1 MISNFSV
8 LCEDNQITVAYKPN
22 DHFAKK
28 AKKEQYVARSVYKL
42 IEIDQK
48 YRVLHTGD
56 QVLDLGASPGS
67 WSQYTSEKIG
77 DKGKLLGL
85 DLKKVFLSFPN
96 AVFVKGDIMTY
107 DFDAV
112 MLEHGFGKYFDV
124 ILSDMAPDTTSS
136 RFTDQMR
143 SLELCEMALHA
154 AQKLLKHGGT
164 FVCKIFDSGDA
175 MGFRDEL
182 KRQFKSVQLLRPKSV
197 QQSSK
202 EFFMI
207 AKGFIPVDRDQ

>member
-1 MISNFSV
+1 VS
-8 LCEDNQITVAYKPN
+8 YKTN

-48 YRVLHTGD
+48 YRVLKAGQ

-67 WSQYTSEKIG
+67 WSQYATQKIG
-77 DKGKLLGL
+77 DKGRLLGV
-85 DLKKVFLSFPN
+85 DLKKVFLSIPN
-96 AVFVKGDIMTY
+96 AVFIKGDINIL
-107 DFDAV
+107 DFGPV
-112 MLEHGFGKYFDV
+112 LELHGFTEPFD
-124 ILSDMAPDTTSS
+124 IIISDMAPDTTTS
-136 RFTDQMR
+136 RFTDQMK
-143 SLELCEMALHA
+143 SLALCEMALQSAHRV
-154 AQKLLKHGGT
+154 LKPGGS

-182 KRQFKSVQLLRPKSV
+182 KKNFNTVQLLRPKSV
-197 QQSSK
+197 RNSSK

-207 AKGFIPVDRDQ
+207 GLGYLKPSQQSVVGSQQ